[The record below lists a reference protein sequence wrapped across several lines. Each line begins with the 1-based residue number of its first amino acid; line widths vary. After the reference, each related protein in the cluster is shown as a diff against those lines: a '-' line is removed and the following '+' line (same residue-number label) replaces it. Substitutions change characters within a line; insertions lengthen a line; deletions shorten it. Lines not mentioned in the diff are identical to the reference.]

1 MEKFI
6 IKGGKPLKGSI
17 QISGAKNSAVAILP
31 AALLADTPSVI
42 DNLPD
47 IKDIELLVQMI
58 RHLGGK
64 VEKEK
69 TRSSNCP

>member
-1 MEKFI
+1 MEKFV
-6 IKGGKPLKGSI
+6 IKGGKPLRGSV

-47 IKDIELLVQMI
+47 KKDIELLAQMI

-64 VEKEK
+64 VE
-69 TRSSNCP
+69 N